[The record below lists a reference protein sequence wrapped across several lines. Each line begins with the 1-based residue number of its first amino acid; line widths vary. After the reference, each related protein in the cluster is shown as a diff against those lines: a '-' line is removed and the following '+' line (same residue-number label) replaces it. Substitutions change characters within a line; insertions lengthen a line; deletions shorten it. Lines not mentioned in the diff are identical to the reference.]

1 MENSDRRVPTA
12 FEIAMAKD
20 TGYDPNKPVI
30 KLDRKQLLACIR
42 GTCPTPQQMM
52 MKGSVRING
61 RFVGGHVDNWEW
73 NDLSK
78 RSDVELQELYDD
90 LEI

>member
-1 MENSDRRVPTA
+1 MENDRRVPTA
-12 FEIAMAKD
+12 YEIAMSKD
-20 TGYDPNKPVI
+20 TGYDPNEVKQQ
-30 KLDRKQLLACIR
+30 LTRKQLIACIH
-42 GTCPTPQQMM
+42 GTHPTPQQMM

-61 RFVGGHVDNWEW
+61 RFVGGHVDKWEW

-78 RSDVELQELYDD
+78 RSDAELQELYDD